1 MFDNFLCHV
10 QKCQYISQKQ
20 DIYFLTSY
28 ISVSSKP
35 AKTISSNYIPVAR
48 HTFFIYFKFL
58 LFFVFLLFCFLHQS
72 SS

>member
-35 AKTISSNYIPVAR
+35 AKTISSNYIKSA
-48 HTFFIYFKFL
+48 FL
-58 LFFVFLLFCFLHQS
+58 PFL
-72 SS
+72 